1 VAPLI
6 PVPGLPVRLV
16 EERDNPTSAYYL
28 LPALAACGARV
39 TRHGLDDPPSPRDLA
54 GNLVVVNRYLSEP
67 WRRALA
73 TARPRLAGLAY
84 FMDDDLFDPAASRGL
99 PWRYRWKLWRRATR
113 YRSWLAGVGSALW
126 VSTPAL
132 AAKYA
137 AWSPRL
143 VAPAALAEADDRTA
157 GPAGLVFYH
166 GSAAHRAEIA
176 WLRPVL
182 AAVLGSAPG
191 LEFEI
196 MGGRDVARLYRGL
209 PRVSVVHPMAW
220 ASYRLFCARPGRL
233 VGLAPQLPGAFNAG
247 RSHTKFFD
255 ITRAGAVGVY
265 AAGTACAAVVEHGL
279 SGLVVPMEPAA
290 WAEAIVSLAG
300 DPARREA
307 MLARARDT
315 AARLSREA
323 RAGWTRG

>member
-1 VAPLI
+1 MAPLI
-6 PVPGLPVRLV
+6 AVPGTPVRLV

-39 TRHGLDDPPSPRDLA
+39 TRHGLDDPPSSGELA
-54 GNLVVVNRYLSEP
+54 GNVVVVNRYLSAP
-67 WRRALA
+67 WRRVLA
-73 TARPRLAGLAY
+73 AAREELAGLVY

-99 PWRYRWKLWRRATR
+99 PWRYRWKLRRLATR
-113 YRSWLAGVGSALW
+113 YRSWLAGQNSALW

-143 VAPAALAEADDRTA
+143 VAPAALAAAGDAAA

-176 WLRPVL
+176 WLRPVV
-182 AAVLGSAPG
+182 AAVLGAAPG
-191 LEFEI
+191 LEFEL

-209 PRVSVVHPMAW
+209 PRVSVVHPMPW

-265 AAGTACAAVVEHGL
+265 AAGTACAAVVRDGAD
-279 SGLVVPMEPAA
+279 GLVVPMEPAA
-290 WAEAIVSLAG
+290 WAEAIMSLVN
-300 DPARREA
+300 DPDRRGA
-307 MLARARDT
+307 LLDRARDT
-315 AARLSREA
+315 ARRLSREA